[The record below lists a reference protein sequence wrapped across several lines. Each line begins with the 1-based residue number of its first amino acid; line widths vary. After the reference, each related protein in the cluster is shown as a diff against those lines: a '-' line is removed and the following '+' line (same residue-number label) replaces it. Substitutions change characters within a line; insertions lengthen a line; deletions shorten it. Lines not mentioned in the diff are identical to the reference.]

1 MNQLRQT
8 YLTLAIIILVLL
20 FSPISVLGATE
31 EKTTDYSASGLVK
44 LSPLP
49 DSELSTEPSVVI
61 NGTSSEFSYTHS
73 SSDGGY
79 IDLVWSH
86 TAGTDFDFKTNEHDD
101 YPDCNDFIYFTQS
114 FTWPYEGLDFPIYGH
129 PQSVVVSL
137 DCEESVTGDFSS
149 REDHYLFFRVLI
161 WLIDSSGDWINVFE
175 KPSYWDDHSEKQL
188 GTQHINRAWSGMIED
203 ENGTQVDPTDTLT
216 LAVGLAPTFAFEE
229 WSSWNPWQNMTGT
242 VTAHVTAVGLS
253 VLGYFD
259 VEIPGFVEPEHT
271 GVFNDGFAC
280 FSEGIAEG
288 PGDTIYTIGR
298 SSSYEDMRSALI
310 LQKWD
315 SEASLIWSR
324 EWNDTSKGAAGY
336 DVDIADDG
344 SIFVTGVAWQH
355 VSDLN
360 SHLLMKWSAN
370 GELLWNRTFD
380 IEHKGYGRKVAVAM
394 DGTVYT
400 LGERVWFDSNE
411 DPRYTPVLVKW
422 DSNGNVLWS
431 KNCSTS
437 GFDYATD
444 LEVAHDGTVYST
456 TWESILG
463 FSSTGSVVLNL
474 TEYAV
479 PMNQGVAL
487 GPNGELYTLGRG
499 VHNISLFLH
508 GPDGERVKAT
518 NISRTKYEEFRTIN
532 LDLEPDT
539 LEVLDNG
546 SIFVLCGVGETGG
559 YWTDAMLYKFNQNLE
574 LVWNRTLSM
583 VTWKLK
589 SWSSAAKQSLLIGRN
604 GAFYVT
610 ATNASSVVWELGLLV
625 FNLGDFNLEPA
636 YPVLL
641 LGIGAGTGL
650 VLVMIL
656 YIVRRRRS

>member
-1 MNQLRQT
+1 MSRFRQT
-8 YLTLAIIILVLL
+8 CIALAVIVLVLMI
-20 FSPISVLGATE
+20 SPASVPGTSV
-31 EKTTDYSASGLVK
+31 EKTTDCQSSGLVK

-86 TAGTDFDFKTNEHDD
+86 TAGTDLDFKTNEQED
-101 YPDCNDFIYFTQS
+101 YPDCNDFIYFKQS
-114 FTWPYEGLDFPIYGH
+114 FSWPYEGLDFPIYGR
-129 PQSVVVSL
+129 PQSVSVSL
-137 DCEESVTGDFSS
+137 DCEETVTGDFSS
-149 REDHYLFFRVLI
+149 REDNWAFFRVFI
-161 WLIDSSGDWINVFE
+161 WLIDSSGDWIDVLE
-175 KPSYWDDHSEKQL
+175 KPSYWDDYSTTNL
-188 GTQHINRAWSGMIED
+188 GGQHINRAWSGMIED
-203 ENGTQVDPTDTLT
+203 ENGTQMDPTDTLT
-216 LAVGLAPTFAFEE
+216 LAVGLAPTLAFEE
-229 WSSWNPWQNMTGT
+229 LSSWNPWQNMTGT
-242 VTAHVTAVGLS
+242 VTAHVNSVKLN

-259 VEIPGFVEPEHT
+259 VEIPGLVQPEHT

-288 PGDTIYTIGR
+288 PGDTIYTVGR
-298 SSSYEDMRSALI
+298 SSSYEDGRSVLI

-315 SEASLIWSR
+315 STANLIWSR

-336 DVDIADDG
+336 DVAMAADG
-344 SIFVTGVAWQH
+344 SIFVAGIAWLH
-355 VSDLN
+355 GSDLN

-380 IEHKGYGRKVAVAM
+380 TEHKGYGRKVAVAL

-400 LGERVWFDSNE
+400 LGERMWFDSNE

-444 LEVAHDGTVYST
+444 LEVAHDGTVYSA

-463 FSSTGSVVLNL
+463 VSPNGNVVLNL
-474 TEYAV
+474 TEYAGL
-479 PMNQGVAL
+479 NKGVAL
-487 GPNGELYTLGRG
+487 GPNGELYSLGRG

-508 GPDGERVKAT
+508 GPDGEGVKVT

-546 SIFVLCGVGETGG
+546 SIFVLCSVGETAG

-583 VTWKLK
+583 DTWKLQ
-589 SWSSAAKQSLLIGRN
+589 SWSSLAKQSLLIGRN

-610 ATNASSVVWELGLLV
+610 ATNASGVGWELGLLV
-625 FNLGDFNLEPA
+625 FNLGDFGFEPE
-636 YPVLL
+636 YLVLL
-641 LGIGAGTGL
+641 IVTGTGFGL
-650 VLVMIL
+650 VVMML